1 MNGPTLGYSP
11 NSGVNILA
19 VSGLML
25 YSPHQSLPAD
35 LMGEG
40 IIIEGSYNGKNFE
53 ESTAESWNLTDQ
65 QRAFLK
71 DDNVRRLLIR

>member
-35 LMGEG
+35 PMGEG
-40 IIIEGSYNGKNFE
+40 IIIEGSYNGKN
-53 ESTAESWNLTDQ
+53 
-65 QRAFLK
+65 
-71 DDNVRRLLIR
+71 